1 MSTKKRKTVGEKQDD
16 QDAARILQSFLD
28 FNDKGLDVFCR
39 FLLHCG
45 ITIEDID
52 ATGDIPSAILEHYRK
67 PDGGYDLDAVA
78 HDWFRWP
85 PIAARVKEL
94 KRELRQKE
102 AAG

>member
-1 MSTKKRKTVGEKQDD
+1 MSKKKRTASEKQND

-52 ATGDIPSAILEHYRK
+52 RALSK
-67 PDGGYDLDAVA
+67 
-78 HDWFRWP
+78 
-85 PIAARVKEL
+85 ARRRL
-94 KRELRQKE
+94 
-102 AAG
+102 